1 MAQGLP
7 GGALA
12 GWAALAGNTVLRLR
26 LEVMRMRATMCM
38 QRRHN
43 GAVAGRLVGAP
54 TPLLV
59 LGHEMAWDTQRYKNT
74 VANTVLVPRWRSPRW
89 GASLLQRGSASP

>member
-12 GWAALAGNTVLRLR
+12 GWAALAGNTVLRLQ
-26 LEVMRMRATMCM
+26 LEVMRMQAAMRM
-38 QRRHN
+38 QRRRN

-54 TPLLV
+54 PPACIR
-59 LGHEMAWDTQRYKNT
+59 AWD
-74 VANTVLVPRWRSPRW
+74 
-89 GASLLQRGSASP
+89 GMG